1 MAFLVSSLPDCIE
14 VCRKEEAMG
23 SLEKIKKEIEKLRE
37 EIRYHDWRY
46 YVLADPEV
54 SDKAYDDLVRRLK
67 ELEEKYPQFITP
79 DSPTQRVS
87 GAVLE
92 GFPTVKHRV
101 KMLSL
106 DNTYSIEELKEW
118 EEKIERIL
126 KRKVKLDYTV
136 ELKIDGVSCAL
147 VYKDGNLTLAATRG
161 DGEVGEDI
169 TPNVRTIKSVPL
181 RLIGKDFPKV
191 IEVRGEIYMN
201 KVDFKK
207 INEERLKRGEP
218 PFANPRNATSGS
230 LKLLDPK
237 EVGKRNLKCFIHS
250 FGWSQN
256 YAFNSQYEFLEKVK
270 EWGLRTNPYNKYCR
284 NLDEVIAYC
293 NQWQEKRDS
302 LDYEVDGVVVK
313 VNSFSLQRGL
323 GQTLKSPRWAVAYK
337 FPAHQATTTVKDI
350 IFSVGRTGI
359 ITPVAILNPVEC
371 GGVTI
376 SRSTLHNFDEI
387 KRLDVRVKD
396 TVLVERAG
404 EVIPKI
410 VKVITSKRKGKERK
424 VKVPQRCPVCG
435 GVISKEKEEEVYL
448 YCINPDCP
456 AKLKQS
462 LLHFASRG
470 AMDIEGMGDSVVEEL
485 VERGM
490 VKSLVDIYK
499 LKKEDFL
506 ELPLFAEKKAFNLY
520 QAIQRSKNHPLARF
534 LYGLGI
540 RHVGEKAAMV
550 LAQKFREIDKF
561 FTLGKAD
568 LESIPEV
575 GPVMAESVIKFFSQS
590 KVKKMIKEFKELG
603 LNLKE
608 EAKVKKDILKGKT
621 IVFTGELKSFTRTEA
636 QRLVEELGGKWSS
649 SVSRNTDYLVVGE
662 NPGSK
667 YEKGKKLGIRMINE
681 EEFKRLIKEK

>member
-1 MAFLVSSLPDCIE
+1 
-14 VCRKEEAMG
+14 MG

-126 KRKVKLDYTV
+126 KRKVRLDYTV

-313 VNSFSLQRGL
+313 VNLFSLQRGL

-410 VKVITSKRKGKERK
+410 VKVITSKRKGRERK

-490 VKSLVDIYK
+490 VKSLVDVYK

-506 ELPLFAEKKAFNLY
+506 KLPLFAEKKAVNLY

-540 RHVGEKAAMV
+540 RHVGEETAID
-550 LAQKFREIDKF
+550 LAQYFGSLEKLEKASLEELERIPDIGPEVSKSIYNWFREKRNKKLIEELLKAGIKI
-561 FTLGKAD
+561 LPPPKIGKR
-568 LESIPEV
+568 
-575 GPVMAESVIKFFSQS
+575 
-590 KVKKMIKEFKELG
+590 
-603 LNLKE
+603 
-608 EAKVKKDILKGKT
+608 LKGK
-621 IVFTGELKSFTRTEA
+621 VFVLTGTLSSMTRSEA
-636 QRLVEELGGKWSS
+636 EKRIRLLGGHPSS
-649 SVSRNTDYLVVGE
+649 SVSKNTDYVVVGE

-667 YEKGKKLGIRMINE
+667 LEKAKKLGVKIISE
-681 EEFKRLIKEK
+681 KEFLNLIK